1 MFEPVHG
8 SAPKYTGQNRV
19 NPTATIMAGFMMLDY
34 LGEKKA
40 AAKIE
45 KAVMKVLSEGKVRT
59 ADLGGSS
66 TTSEM
71 SDAIAS
77 KVKSL

>member
-1 MFEPVHG
+1 
-8 SAPKYTGQNRV
+8 
-19 NPTATIMAGFMMLDY
+19 MAASMMLDY
-34 LGEKKA
+34 LGEREA

-45 KAVMKVLSEGKVRT
+45 KAVMRVLSEGKVRT

-66 TTSEM
+66 MTSEM

-77 KVKSL
+77 KIKAL